1 MKKIFTTMKKILNF
15 IVIEQ
20 PVFLV
25 LIATVIAL
33 AIAVFGKS
41 TMSTDYTKT
50 IVVDDSAK
58 IEQALSNAVND
69 VHSRNFTVIQVNVKR
84 RFLDGNFAVT
94 CGGIERGNLLSK

>member
-1 MKKIFTTMKKILNF
+1 MKKILNF
-15 IVIEQ
+15 IVDE
-20 PVFLV
+20 PVIV
-25 LIATVIAL
+25 LFI
-33 AIAVFGKS
+33 AIAVLFFTMIFGKS
-41 TMSTDYTKT
+41 TMSTDYART

-84 RFLDGNFAVT
+84 RFLDGKFTVT

>member
-1 MKKIFTTMKKILNF
+1 MKRIFNF

-25 LIATVIAL
+25 LIIVIAL
-33 AIAVFGKS
+33 FVIIGFGKS

-69 VHSRNFTVIQVNVKR
+69 VQSRNFTVIKVNVKQR
-84 RFLDGNFAVT
+84 WIDGKFTVT

>member
-1 MKKIFTTMKKILNF
+1 MTAMKKIFNF

-25 LIATVIAL
+25 LIMLTALFVI
-33 AIAVFGKS
+33 IGFGKS
-41 TMSTDYTKT
+41 TMSTDYTKS
-50 IVVDDSAK
+50 VV
-58 IEQALSNAVND
+58 VND

-84 RFLDGNFAVT
+84 RWVDGKFTVT

>member
-1 MKKIFTTMKKILNF
+1 MKKILNF

-25 LIATVIAL
+25 LITTVIAL
-33 AIAVFGKS
+33 AITVFGKS

-69 VHSRNFTVIQVNVKR
+69 VHSRNFTVIQVNVKQ
-84 RFLDGNFAVT
+84 RFLDGKFTVT

>member
-1 MKKIFTTMKKILNF
+1 MKKLFNF

-25 LIATVIAL
+25 LIMV
-33 AIAVFGKS
+33 IAVFVITIFGES

-69 VHSRNFTVIQVNVKR
+69 VHSRNFTVIQVNVKQ
-84 RFLDGNFAVT
+84 RFLDGKFTVT